1 MELFKVPQ
9 KQVFK
14 IGEVCEMMQV
24 EPYVLRYW
32 ETEFEDLNPQKN
44 PMGQRVYRTRDIEI
58 VYLIKKLLYEEGYT
72 IIGARKQ
79 LKKEISKMGNGSEL
93 GRTEIVEN
101 LKKIRWELQEILSLL
116 GHDDS

>member
-1 MELFKVPQ
+1 
-9 KQVFK
+9 
-14 IGEVCEMMQV
+14 
-24 EPYVLRYW
+24 
-32 ETEFEDLNPQKN
+32 
-44 PMGQRVYRTRDIEI
+44 MGQRVYRTRDIEI